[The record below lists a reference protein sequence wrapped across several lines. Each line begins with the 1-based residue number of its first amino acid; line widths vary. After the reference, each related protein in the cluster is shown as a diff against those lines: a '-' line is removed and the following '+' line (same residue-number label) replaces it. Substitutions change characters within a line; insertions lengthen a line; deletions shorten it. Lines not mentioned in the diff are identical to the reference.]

1 MVCHHLNKDNEKPPH
16 GTWRWSD
23 KCHYFN
29 NEVANGIIEKIMNE
43 FSTNVSTLIQQRRTM
58 MKKNYSL
65 NPLIIR
71 VQFLG
76 LQIAPRKI
84 NVENDLAKKKGAP
97 SLEVQLD
104 RIIKVLWQQDASKG
118 MQQYFFIFCLQVWL
132 VHTYIL
138 LTEIFFLHRPNKIC
152 R

>member
-1 MVCHHLNKDNEKPPH
+1 
-16 GTWRWSD
+16 
-23 KCHYFN
+23 
-29 NEVANGIIEKIMNE
+29 MNE
-43 FSTNVSTLIQQRRTM
+43 FSTNVSSLIQQRRFEQ
-58 MKKNYSL
+58 NDEEEYYSL

-97 SLEVQLD
+97 SLEVHLD

-118 MQQYFFIFCLQVWL
+118 MQHNTSFYLFFVCKFG
-132 VHTYIL
+132 
-138 LTEIFFLHRPNKIC
+138 
-152 R
+152 

>member
-1 MVCHHLNKDNEKPPH
+1 
-16 GTWRWSD
+16 
-23 KCHYFN
+23 
-29 NEVANGIIEKIMNE
+29 MNE
-43 FSTNVSTLIQQRRTM
+43 FSTNVSTLIQQRRF
-58 MKKNYSL
+58 KQNDEEEYYSL

-84 NVENDLAKKKGAP
+84 NVENDLAKKYRRGLAP
-97 SLEVQLD
+97 SLEVHLD

-132 VHTYIL
+132 VYFTNL
-138 LTEIFFLHRPNKIC
+138 A
-152 R
+152 

>member
-1 MVCHHLNKDNEKPPH
+1 MLVQNLLSTLESRSTDSLGRSKIVPTPLLIMNYNFVRQK
-16 GTWRWSD
+16 
-23 KCHYFN
+23 
-29 NEVANGIIEKIMNE
+29 IEKIMNE

-84 NVENDLAKKKGAP
+84 NVENDLAKKNRRGLAP
-97 SLEVQLD
+97 SLEVHLD

-118 MQQYFFIFCLQVWL
+118 MQQYFFLFFVCKFGLYIYIF
-132 VHTYIL
+132 Y
-138 LTEIFFLHRPNKIC
+138 
-152 R
+152 